1 MCKKRISGERIC
13 GCIAQNDRRGSAT
26 TGSIYSRYGG
36 KEGLFSAIVEPVA
49 REFTE
54 KFVSVQER
62 FDATD
67 PDKQAKQGE
76 VTALIGPSF
85 WMKQRRLW
93 M

>member
-1 MCKKRISGERIC
+1 MVYSIFGKKKTVMENRENISIDRI
-13 GCIAQNDRRGSAT
+13 
-26 TGSIYSRYGG
+26 
-36 KEGLFSAIVEPVA
+36 FPAIVEPVA